1 MTESDGT
8 EPIADEELL
17 YRRIPV
23 SMGWYGEGRLSPE
36 AFGARSDELTGI
48 SIYRA
53 KYKSLDEVAKGKGK
67 KGYFVA
73 VFRAGDLRQQGIE
86 VAPSPNTPEG
96 HDPAHA
102 ELPGLTALNRD
113 SDSALEQRLALSTL
127 AIDVKG
133 PFVATPT
140 NEAFG

>member
-1 MTESDGT
+1 MAESDGT
-8 EPIADEELL
+8 EPIDDDELL
-17 YRRIPV
+17 YRRVPV
-23 SMGWYGEGRLSPE
+23 SMGWYSESGLSPE
-36 AFGARSDELTGI
+36 AFDPRPDEHTGI

-53 KYKSLDEVAKGKGK
+53 KYKSLDEVAKGRGK

-73 VFRAGDLRQQGIE
+73 IFRAGDLRQQGIE
-86 VAPSPNTPEG
+86 VAPCPNTPEG

-113 SDSALEQRLALSTL
+113 SDSALEQRLALRTL